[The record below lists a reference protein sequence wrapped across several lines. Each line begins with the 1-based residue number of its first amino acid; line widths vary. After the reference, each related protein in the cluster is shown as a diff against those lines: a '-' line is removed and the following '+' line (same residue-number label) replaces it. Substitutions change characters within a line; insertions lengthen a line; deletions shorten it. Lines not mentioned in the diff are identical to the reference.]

1 MCWLW
6 HTFKHHPCSDGIWE
20 CSCIGRCWVTSRWV
34 PITFKDI
41 RAAFLHGVTYQLC
54 IDAMLAML
62 LKCGTSHALIKVL
75 QSTAHSKLERTVY
88 YICDTFHYKIICR
101 FWNGRW
107 TSSQH
112 RGPQSRIDRMM
123 GHFHGRNVL
132 QILYLLTWRNFMEK
146 LHLAEGKPH
155 PYTWLYL
162 YKMIK
167 ELERQPV
174 NTWKISVC

>member
-1 MCWLW
+1 MQRYIVAHVHTIQIIGILTLQDVVDVFIVT

-20 CSCIGRCWVTSRWV
+20 CSCIGRCWVTSCWV

-88 YICDTFHYKIICR
+88 YICDTFHCICR

-107 TSSQH
+107 TTSQH
-112 RGPQSRIDRMM
+112 RSPQSRIDRMV
-123 GHFHGRNVL
+123 GYFHGRMFCRFYIGSHGE
-132 QILYLLTWRNFMEK
+132 IL
-146 LHLAEGKPH
+146 
-155 PYTWLYL
+155 
-162 YKMIK
+162 
-167 ELERQPV
+167 
-174 NTWKISVC
+174 